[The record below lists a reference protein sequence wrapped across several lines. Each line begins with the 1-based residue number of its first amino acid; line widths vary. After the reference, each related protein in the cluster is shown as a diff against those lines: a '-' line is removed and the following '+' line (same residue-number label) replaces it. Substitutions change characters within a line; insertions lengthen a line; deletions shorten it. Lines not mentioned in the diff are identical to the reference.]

1 MQPPTPFQ
9 QALEYQADQIEMVLA
24 SHRVPAR
31 VMGGMVTPRWIRY
44 QTLPEL
50 TTKLSRINALA
61 EEIALRLGA
70 QSVRIARQ
78 GATVQI
84 DVPRTDA
91 QTVQLL
97 SLCKKLTNVPR
108 QSALLGLDESG
119 LPLLLRLSSPEVAHV
134 LVALRQ
140 YRCQTTAACCA
151 ASLQRCLATYRGARG
166 RLF

>member
-24 SHRVPAR
+24 SHRVPVR

-50 TTKLSRINALA
+50 TTKVSRINALA

-91 QTVQLL
+91 QTVRLL
-97 SLCKKLTNVPR
+97 NLCKKLGFYFR
-108 QSALLGLDESG
+108 
-119 LPLLLRLSSPEVAHV
+119 R
-134 LVALRQ
+134 
-140 YRCQTTAACCA
+140 
-151 ASLQRCLATYRGARG
+151 
-166 RLF
+166 